1 MLFDVPPVSLTI
13 LYIVLALP
21 VVLFQV
27 FATPPFQ
34 MPDEPRHFLRA
45 LQIADGRLLG
55 RKSEGTFSGG
65 DLESAAQDVAVAFR
79 PLALDLDRRLDPA
92 VLARLAPLRWRTTS
106 KTPALFENTSIY
118 PPTLYAPAAL
128 AIRAGKAIDLPIL
141 ATYYLARLTMGL
153 TGTALATL
161 AIHLCGRGRT
171 VLFVVLSLPLALSAF
186 ASLSQDGLAIAA
198 GALAVALW
206 SRSLAA
212 GRPMP
217 LATRAVAA
225 LLLGAVVGARLPLLP
240 LLALL
245 LLPTDARSGI
255 RPRASTLLVS
265 ALSLLPVGLSL
276 ICAAAAKVPF
286 RVADGVAPARQLAF
300 VLHEPARAFGALST
314 TLWEHGG
321 EFLREMVSVLGWWS
335 GMLPSVYYAWIA
347 LCLAAALVID
357 ALWPQGGFVGWAKL
371 VTVALAIA
379 ASFGVFVSFYLAWTP
394 VGGTLIEGVQGRY
407 FIVPALVLCLALPR
421 FVTRDAGGRSDVHD
435 RLLAAAQVG
444 LCAALGL
451 FNLWA
456 VPYTILSRYY
466 L

>member
-1 MLFDVPPVSLTI
+1 MRPSVLSF
-13 LYIVLALP
+13 LYLVLALP

-27 FATPPFQ
+27 FGTPPFQ
-34 MPDEPRHFLRA
+34 MPDEPRHFMRA

-55 RKSEGTFSGG
+55 RRDGDTFSGG
-65 DLESAAQDVAVAFR
+65 DLETAAQDVAVAFR
-79 PLALDLDRRLDPA
+79 PLALDSDRRLDPA
-92 VLARLAPLRWRTTS
+92 VLARLAPLRWRTTP

-118 PPTLYAPAAL
+118 PPTFYAPAAL
-128 AIRAGKAIDLPIL
+128 AIRTGKAIDLPIL
-141 ATYYLARLTMGL
+141 WTYYLARLTMGL
-153 TGTALATL
+153 TGLGLATL
-161 AIHLCGRGRT
+161 AIHLCDRGRT
-171 VLFVVLSLPLALSAF
+171 VLFVALSLPLALSAF
-186 ASLSQDGLAIAA
+186 ASLSQDGVAIAA

-212 GRPMP
+212 DRPMP

-245 LLPTDARSGI
+245 LLPTDARSGL
-255 RPRASTLLVS
+255 RPRTSTLLVS
-265 ALSLLPVGLSL
+265 ALSLLPVGFSL
-276 ICAAAAKVPF
+276 VCAAAAKVPF
-286 RVADGVAPARQLAF
+286 RVADGVAPDRQMAF
-300 VLHEPARAFGALST
+300 VLHAPTRAFGALST
-314 TLWEHGG
+314 TLEEHAG

-347 LCLAAALVID
+347 LCLVGAVAID
-357 ALWPQGGFVGWAKL
+357 ILGPRDGFARWAKL

-379 ASFGVFVSFYLAWTP
+379 ASLGVFVSFYLAWTP
-394 VGGTLIEGVQGRY
+394 VGGPVIEGVQGRY
-407 FIVPALVLCLALPR
+407 FIVPTLVLCLALPR
-421 FVTRDAGGRSDVHD
+421 FAPRATD
-435 RLLAAAQVG
+435 RLVDPDRRPLAVAQVV
-444 LCAALGL
+444 LCAAVGL